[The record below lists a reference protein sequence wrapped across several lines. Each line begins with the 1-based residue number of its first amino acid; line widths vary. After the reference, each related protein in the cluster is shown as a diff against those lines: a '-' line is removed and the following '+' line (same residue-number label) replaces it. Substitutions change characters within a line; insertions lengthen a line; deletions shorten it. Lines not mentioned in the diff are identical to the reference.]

1 MALLERIKHHEGF
14 RSKAYFCSENHLTIG
29 YGFAIKDLELD
40 EDIAEQILQEFGF
53 RVLIALGLGYFLWKQ
68 QNWIQHE
75 LIKELEER
83 FKRLEGIII
92 SLINQQKKMQI
103 ELRGILKKYE
113 ALVEIINKL
122 IIRNKDNEKTN

>member
-1 MALLERIKHHEGF
+1 MDPI
-14 RSKAYFCSENHLTIG
+14 
-29 YGFAIKDLELD
+29 
-40 EDIAEQILQEFGF
+40 QILEQFGF
-53 RVLIALGLGYFLWKQ
+53 PVLIALGLGYFLWKHH
-68 QNWIQHE
+68 NWIQHE

-113 ALVEIINKL
+113 ALVEIVNKL
-122 IIRNKDNEKTN
+122 IIRKDDNEKTN